1 MIDEIGYSTSEATV
15 KALIRRIM
23 AGEFYD
29 RGGLVYGFGHAV
41 YTVSDPRA
49 EILRGYCEMVAK
61 EQYKME
67 EFNFYCLFE
76 RCVKEVMKEDKNKVI
91 PTNVDYYSG
100 FAYEMLEIP
109 RDMFTPLFV
118 ISRIV
123 GWVAHNLENKLYD
136 GKIMRP
142 ATKYVGGSQ
151 EYVPMKER

>member
-1 MIDEIGYSTSEATV
+1 
-15 KALIRRIM
+15 
-23 AGEFYD
+23 
-29 RGGLVYGFGHAV
+29 
-41 YTVSDPRA
+41 
-49 EILRGYCEMVAK
+49 
-61 EQYKME
+61 
-67 EFNFYCLFE
+67 
-76 RCVKEVMKEDKNKVI
+76 
-91 PTNVDYYSG
+91 
-100 FAYEMLEIP
+100 MLEIP